1 MAIPWLVALKS
12 IPWGTVIEHG
22 PKVLDKARDLVNR
35 RRDAKEAT
43 PDHTAPEH
51 DGSRSLSIE
60 ELSKQVIQMQV
71 TLSNLSAS
79 HTELSQ
85 SVADLT
91 QQNRQLAAAGRSL
104 RRRVAFLVAG
114 LVVIGLVLGWKTWMP
129 WTSLPLMP

>member
-43 PDHTAPEH
+43 PVQTAPEH
-51 DGSRSLSIE
+51 DCSPSLSVD
-60 ELSKQVIQMQV
+60 ELSKQVMQMQL
-71 TLSNLSAS
+71 TLSDLSAS

-91 QQNRQLAAAGRSL
+91 QQNRQLAGAVRSL
-104 RRRVAFLVAG
+104 RRRVAFLVTG
-114 LVVIGLVLGWKTWMP
+114 LVVMALVLGWKMG
-129 WTSLPLMP
+129 LA